1 MQIKKLMALL
11 AAATLALSA
20 LSVAAAPS
28 KDKAEKEKKG
38 SKAAAKDEKPADPN
52 AFGDWKMTC
61 TTPPGAS
68 AEICEISL
76 QFVMMQQPPAGQAPA
91 ADAKGQWLLTAG
103 VIRQP
108 GTALPMMILRAP
120 LGVPLQAPVLKVPG
134 HKDLGINYFR
144 CDQNGCYTQPMGLEK
159 EFTDATAAVEAAQA
173 KDPKAVGPTITVM
186 YLTSEA
192 GGPANVPKN
201 VTMPFSVRGF
211 GKGLAALEKKVPATP
226 APAAKK

>member
-20 LSVAAAPS
+20 LSVAAAPA

-38 SKAAAKDEKPADPN
+38 SKAAAKDEKAADPN
-52 AFGDWKMTC
+52 TFGDWKMTC
-61 TTPPGAS
+61 QTPQGAS
-68 AEICEISL
+68 AEICEL
-76 QFVMMQQPPAGQAPA
+76 TLLFVMMQQPPAGQTPA
-91 ADAKGQWLLTAG
+91 ADAKGQLLLTAG

-108 GTALPMMILRAP
+108 GSKLPTMVLRAP

-134 HKDLGINYFR
+134 HKDIALAYLR
-144 CDQNGCYTQPMGLEK
+144 CDQNGCYTAPVGLEK

-173 KDPKAVGPTITVM
+173 KDPKAPGATITVM

-192 GGPANVPKN
+192 GGPNNVPKN
-201 VTMPFSVRGF
+201 VTMPFAVRGF
-211 GKGLAALEKKVPATP
+211 GKGLAALDKKVAATP